1 MIGLIQRVS
10 TASVCVDGDMIGEI
24 DQGILLF
31 LGVERNDNEKI
42 AQRLVNRVSTYR
54 IFEDETGRMNLS
66 LKDIQGEL
74 LVVSQFTLPADT
86 HKGTRPSFTPAA
98 EPVLG
103 KQLYEFFITQ
113 AKLSI
118 HTVQSGEFGADM
130 QVSLVNNGPVTFWLQ
145 TS

>member
-86 HKGTRPSFTPAA
+86 RKGTRPSFTPAA